1 MTHAAVW
8 PRRPRP
14 HAQQGVAAIEF
25 ALIATVMVVMLMGL
39 FVFWRAFQ
47 AQQSLTRATGD
58 GARMAHSLIAA
69 GKYYPCGVNEALAN
83 QQFILEQI
91 ENMMQ
96 TSLSISEMP
105 GDVKT
110 QLHIASHAWSCSDGQ
125 FSFEVI
131 YALPPILGESKL
143 MLEPTRL
150 TEKSIVQFAP
160 LI

>member
-83 QQFILEQI
+83 QQYILAAIQ
-91 ENMMQ
+91 
-96 TSLSISEMP
+96 SLVQASLELSDMP
-105 GDVKT
+105 GQVSSN
-110 QLHIASHAWSCSDGQ
+110 LHIEAPSWSCSTGQ
-125 FSFEVI
+125 FSFQVR
-131 YALPPILGESKL
+131 YTLPPLMGESTL
-143 MLEPTRL
+143 VLEPAQL
-150 TEKSIVQFAP
+150 TEKSVVHFAP
-160 LI
+160 LL